1 VEGRRLARLTADHID
16 AQRWQPPPSDWWP
29 GAGGSVYPCFHA
41 RDRYPTGKQNTAMK
55 GTVGCVYEA
64 GLICEIIRR

>member
-1 VEGRRLARLTADHID
+1 VA
-16 AQRWQPPPSDWWP
+16 

-41 RDRYPTGKQNTAMK
+41 RDGYPTGKQNTAMK